1 MIRQFKSRQF
11 LLFILTGGTAAI
23 VNFTSRIVLNAWLSF
38 SVSIFL
44 AYILG
49 AITAYCLTRTFV
61 FANSQQPISH
71 SIGFFIMINLI
82 AILQTWGLSVALAD
96 YILPWL
102 SVNSFKKEIAHGIGV
117 IFPVFSSYIG
127 HKKWTFR

>member
-38 SVSIFL
+38 TVSIFF
-44 AYILG
+44 AYVLG
-49 AITAYCLTRTFV
+49 AITAYCLTRAFV
-61 FANSQQPISH
+61 FARSRQPISH
-71 SIGFFIMINLI
+71 SIGFFIIINLI
-82 AILQTWGLSVALAD
+82 AILQTWGVSVVLAN

-102 SVNSFKKEIAHGIGV
+102 RVDSFKKEIGHGIG
-117 IFPVFSSYIG
+117 IIIPVFTSYVG